1 MKRDVRPWSTEATIA
16 LFSFTEQLSHTALEA
31 TQPSVWEK
39 KKKKGFRLASFG
51 ASLPCTKS
59 LDLISEPLWMWRR
72 KSKTEARVI
81 LARNPFATIARHSER
96 MKTI

>member
-1 MKRDVRPWSTEATIA
+1 MA

-31 TQPSVWEK
+31 TQPSVAQK
-39 KKKKGFRLASFG
+39 KKERKKKGFRLASFC
-51 ASLPCTKS
+51 ASLSCTKS

-72 KSKTEARVI
+72 KSETESTVI
-81 LARNPFATIARHSER
+81 LARNPLATIACHSER